1 MRPTHLFAFTGWKGH
16 GKSTAAGILQD
27 HPSLPKPVLRM
38 SFAAPIKAMCR
49 EILPLGADLPE
60 NKENPAYGLL
70 GVSPRRIW
78 QTLGTEWGRDLIHP
92 DLWVEIVRR
101 QLNTTTAK
109 TIIFDDCRFENE
121 AEMIHE
127 LGGKVIRVERY
138 DAAAVLDEHASEK
151 QLPEDLVDFTIRKG
165 TSVDYL
171 KGQLDALIN

>member
-1 MRPTHLFAFTGWKGH
+1 
-16 GKSTAAGILQD
+16 
-27 HPSLPKPVLRM
+27 M

-101 QLNTTTAK
+101 QINTTTAK
-109 TIIFDDCRFENE
+109 TIIFDDCRFPNE

-127 LGGKVIRVERY
+127 LGGKVIHI
-138 DAAAVLDEHASEK
+138 DNPCGDPLDEHVSEK
-151 QLPEDLVDFTIRKG
+151 QLPEELIDVYINNARMGVGVLPPFA
-165 TSVDYL
+165 YL
-171 KGQLDALIN
+171 KSQLDELIN